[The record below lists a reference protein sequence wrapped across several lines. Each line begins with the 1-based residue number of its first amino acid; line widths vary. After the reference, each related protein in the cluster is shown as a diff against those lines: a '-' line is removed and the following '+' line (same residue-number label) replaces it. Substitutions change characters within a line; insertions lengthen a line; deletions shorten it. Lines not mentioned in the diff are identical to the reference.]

1 MRRFKNN
8 RMAWIALAIPLLAAG
23 PAFAQG
29 YLSPLEANKKVVFDF
44 YRLVVEPRN
53 VDLAGQ
59 FVAADYIEH
68 DPQEQKGLENLIKT
82 VKAMGPPPS
91 EDIGTTLRNAP
102 AFIMAEGDL
111 VAYIFKDKSKTEEA
125 FSLEVF
131 RLKDRKIVEH
141 WKGLA
146 RLP

>member
-1 MRRFKNN
+1 MRSFTKNC
-8 RMAWIALAIPLLAAG
+8 MSWMPLALPLLAAV
-23 PAFAQG
+23 PVLAQG

-53 VDLAGQ
+53 LDLAGQ

-68 DPQEQKGLENLIKT
+68 DPQEQKGLESLLKT
-82 VKAMGPPPS
+82 IKAMGPPPS
-91 EDIGTTLRNAP
+91 DDIGSTLRNPP

-111 VAYIFKDKSKTEEA
+111 VTYIFKDKSDA
-125 FSLEVF
+125 FSLDVY

-146 RLP
+146 RVP

>member
-1 MRRFKNN
+1 MTSLKKNW
-8 RMAWIALAIPLLAAG
+8 MSWILPALPLLAVV
-23 PAFAQG
+23 PLFAQG

-53 VDLAGQ
+53 LDLAGQ

-68 DPQEQKGLENLIKT
+68 DPQEQKGLESLLKT
-82 VKAMGPPPS
+82 IKAMGPPPS
-91 EDIGTTLRNAP
+91 EDIGSTLRNPP

-111 VAYIFKDKSKTEEA
+111 VTYIFKDKGEA
-125 FSLEVF
+125 FSLDVY
-131 RLKDRKIVEH
+131 RIKDRKIVEH

-146 RLP
+146 RVP

>member
-1 MRRFKNN
+1 MS
-8 RMAWIALAIPLLAAG
+8 WILPALPLLAVV
-23 PAFAQG
+23 PLFAQG

-53 VDLAGQ
+53 LDLAGQ

-68 DPQEQKGLENLIKT
+68 DPQEQKGLESLLKT
-82 VKAMGPPPS
+82 IKAMGPPPS
-91 EDIGTTLRNAP
+91 EDIGSTLRNPP

-111 VAYIFKDKSKTEEA
+111 VTYIFKDKGEA
-125 FSLEVF
+125 FSLDVY
-131 RLKDRKIVEH
+131 RIRDRKIVEH

-146 RLP
+146 RVP